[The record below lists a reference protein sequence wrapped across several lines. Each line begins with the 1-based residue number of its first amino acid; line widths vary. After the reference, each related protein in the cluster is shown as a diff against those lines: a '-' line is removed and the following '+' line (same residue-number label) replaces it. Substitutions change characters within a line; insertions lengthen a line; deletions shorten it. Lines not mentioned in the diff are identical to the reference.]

1 MKPIYSLE
9 ALKTE
14 IEKEPMAVVYFS
26 SESCN
31 VCKTLKPK
39 VIELLN
45 ARFPGV
51 NLLYVD
57 IEKSP
62 VISGQYRV
70 FSIPTIDIYAEGRE
84 HARFSRNLMLFEFEK
99 ALSKPYE
106 MLYS

>member
-9 ALKTE
+9 ALKSH

-26 SESCN
+26 SETCS

-39 VIELLN
+39 VTELLN
-45 ARFPGV
+45 ARFPGIS
-51 NLLYVD
+51 LLYVD

-62 VISGQYRV
+62 LISGQYRV
-70 FSIPTIDIYAEGRE
+70 FSIPTIDLYVEGRE
-84 HARFSRNLMLFEFEK
+84 QARFSRNLTFSEFEK

-106 MLYS
+106 ALYS